1 MRIDKYVEGQL
12 RKDKKVIVEIDK
24 IVVNGFIQMNWLI
37 DKKYLLE
44 DFPPEVFEGYHCP
57 ALKNDDVCSEWQK
70 EGFRP
75 ICRYW
80 PFHPDNLE
88 LFPNCGFSFERIPE

>member
-44 DFPPEVFEGYHCP
+44 DFPPEVFEGEE
-57 ALKNDDVCSEWQK
+57 AEEVKGK
-70 EGFRP
+70 
-75 ICRYW
+75 
-80 PFHPDNLE
+80 
-88 LFPNCGFSFERIPE
+88 